1 MARFWYEGN
10 AFSPLPADIAAFER
24 CEWTS
29 GDAALAAARGT
40 ATELGAVAAFADTH
54 ADWEVVT
61 LRCAS
66 ALPAGPID
74 DSVFD
79 RLTREIADGLVAGR
93 ASGGWDA
100 VYLSLHGAAITRE
113 RQTPDLDLV
122 RVVRGLLPDVPL
134 GASFDL
140 HANLAPEMASL
151 LDVASVYRTHPHV
164 DMAAT
169 AERVLGDLIRCVE
182 GNLATR
188 VVVRNEGV
196 VLPSF
201 NMRTADGPMRE
212 LEQMARAVTTGPII
226 EVGVCGGFPYADT
239 RNAAASAIVVSD
251 AQGDLTGDAG
261 SRVAEM
267 LCKRIGQLATAFA
280 VRLPTPEEAIA
291 AVLSSPVS
299 GLVAVTD
306 PADNPLSGGAC
317 DTPGLLRA
325 LLSARVGV
333 PCVFASI
340 ADPGVVAAA
349 RRAGVGAAVE
359 VQLGARHGAHFG
371 DGVRVSATVERL
383 TDGVFRNT
391 GPMATGLERRCGGT
405 AVLTVTD
412 QPTVRIIVTAE
423 IVPADDPAFYALH
436 RIDPAAVRLLCVKA
450 KNHFHA
456 GMGSFCSSIVACDS
470 PGPASVDLSSLPF
483 RHLGAGKRK

>member
-1 MARFWYEGN
+1 VARLWYEGN
-10 AFSPLPADIAAFER
+10 AFSPLPADMAAFER

-29 GDAALAAARGT
+29 GDAALATARGT

-54 ADWEVVT
+54 REWQVVA
-61 LRCAS
+61 LPCAS

-79 RLTREIADGLVAGR
+79 RITHELADGLAAGC

-100 VYLSLHGAAITRE
+100 VYLSLHGAAITRT
-113 RQTPDLDLV
+113 RQAPDLDLV
-122 RVVRGLLPDVPL
+122 RMVRELLPDVPL

-140 HANLAPEMASL
+140 HANMPPEMASL

-164 DMAAT
+164 DMDSTAA
-169 AERVLGDLIRCVE
+169 RVLAGLVRCVE
-182 GNLATR
+182 GGVATR
-188 VVVRNEGV
+188 CVVRNEGV

-201 NMRTADGPMRE
+201 NMRTADGPMCE
-212 LEQMARAVTTGPII
+212 LEQMARLLTRGPVV

-239 RNAAASAIVVSD
+239 PNAGASVLVVSD
-251 AQGDLTGDAG
+251 ARRDPGGNDA
-261 SRVAEM
+261 SRVAKT
-267 LCKRIGQLATAFA
+267 LCAKIEELAPAFS

-291 AVLSSPVS
+291 TALSTPVS

-325 LLSARVGV
+325 LLAARVGV

-340 ADPGVVAAA
+340 ADPSVVAAA
-349 RRAGVGAAVE
+349 RRVGVGGAVE
-359 VQLGARHGAHFG
+359 AKLGGRHGTHFG
-371 DGVRVSATVERL
+371 EAVNVAATVELL

-391 GPMATGLERRCGGT
+391 GPMATGLEWRCEGS
-405 AVLTVTD
+405 AVLRLSD
-412 QPTVRIIVTAE
+412 QPALRIIVTAE
-423 IVPADDPAFYALH
+423 VVPADDPAFYALH
-436 RIDPAAVRLLCVKA
+436 RIDPAGVRLLCVKA

-456 GMGSFCSSIVACDS
+456 GMGRDCSMVIACDA
-470 PGPASVDLSSLPF
+470 PGPACADLSRLPF
-483 RHLGAGKRK
+483 RRLRLGKAQ